1 MSRTG
6 KHFRN
11 GQAIDATTLEGDN
24 QTRTGEAVPEQGE
37 FMQSMISLLA
47 ENQLLLLFVIIGLG
61 YLLGNVRVGGFQLG
75 VVAVLFAGIFL
86 GALDRRLGLP
96 EYIYVIGLVL
106 FVYAIGLQS
115 GPGFFGSFKRRG
127 LRINFLVVVILTGG
141 GLLAVLLGKLSGF
154 SAPTIAG
161 LFCGAL
167 TNTPALAAT
176 VETVKSL
183 STGLA
188 PEVAS
193 SYATSPVVAYG
204 LAYPFGVLGVILWF
218 FVFRKVFKVDLGRE
232 QAGPEAS
239 SEILS
244 CTFRV
249 SNPGIFGSSLSA
261 ALEAIPN
268 RAFSVSRIR
277 KGSAIL
283 VANPDVTLDPGDLL
297 VAVGDEHEMERARVL
312 FGERCKEHLEEN
324 FSEIRFR
331 RIFVSNK
338 DVVGKRIRDLHLEKR
353 FNATIT
359 RLRRGDVEFVPN
371 SDTVL
376 ELGDRIRVVTQLHRL
391 DEVSKFLGDS
401 MKAITETDFLSLSL
415 GIVLGVLLGMAP
427 IPFPN
432 GMTFKLGFAGGPLI
446 VSLIL
451 GRIERTGPITWSLP
465 FNANLLL
472 RQVGLVFFL
481 AGIGSRAGMGFT
493 QTFKAGGLTL
503 ILTAGLITSAVSI
516 AAIVIGYKAL
526 KLPMAAVMGMI
537 SGMQTQPACLAYAN
551 QQAPNEL
558 PNVWYATVYPASM
571 VAKILLAQ
579 VIVSVLLK

>member
-1 MSRTG
+1 MHS
-6 KHFRN
+6 
-11 GQAIDATTLEGDN
+11 IL
-24 QTRTGEAVPEQGE
+24 
-37 FMQSMISLLA
+37 SLLA

-61 YLLGNVRVGGFQLG
+61 YLVGNIRIAGFQLG

-96 EYIYVIGLVL
+96 EFIYVIGLVL
-106 FVYAIGLQS
+106 FVYATGLQS
-115 GPGFFGSFKRRG
+115 GPGFFGSFRRRG
-127 LRINFLVVVILTGG
+127 LRINLMVILVLTGG
-141 GLLAVLLGKLSGF
+141 AILAIVLGKIMALP
-154 SAPTIAG
+154 APTIAG

-183 STGLA
+183 SSNLA
-188 PEVAS
+188 PELAA

-218 FVFRKVFKVDLGRE
+218 FVFRKLYKVDLSAE
-232 QAGPEAS
+232 QSGTSAS
-239 SEILS
+239 AKILS

-249 SNPGIFGSSLSA
+249 SNPGVFGATLMT
-261 ALEAIPN
+261 ALENIPN

-277 KGSAIL
+277 KGNVIA
-283 VANPDVTLDPGDLL
+283 VASPEVVLEQGDLI
-297 VAVGDEHEMERARVL
+297 VAVGDEHEMERARIL

-338 DVVGKRIRDLHLEKR
+338 EIVGKPIRELQLERR

-376 ELGDRIRVVTQLHRL
+376 ELGDRIRVVTQRERL
-391 DEVSKFLGDS
+391 DEVGKFLGDS

-427 IPFPN
+427 IPLPN

-446 VSLIL
+446 VSLLL
-451 GRIERTGPITWSLP
+451 GRMERTGPITWSLP

-481 AGIGSRAGMGFT
+481 AGIGSRAGLGFT
-493 QTFKAGGLTL
+493 QTLQAGGFSLVL
-503 ILTAGLITSAVSI
+503 IAGLITTMVTI
-516 AAIVIGYKAL
+516 TAIIIGYKIF

-551 QQAPNEL
+551 QQVPNEL

-571 VAKILLAQ
+571 VSKILLAQ
-579 VIVSVLLK
+579 VIVSLLLR

>member
-1 MSRTG
+1 M
-6 KHFRN
+6 
-11 GQAIDATTLEGDN
+11 QIDGIRYASHNRYLPAAGIAESG
-24 QTRTGEAVPEQGE
+24 GS
-37 FMQSMISLLA
+37 MQPVLTLLA

-61 YLLGNVRVGGFQLG
+61 YLVGNIRIAGFQLG

-86 GALDRRLGLP
+86 GALDSRLGLP

-115 GPGFFGSFKRRG
+115 GPGFFRSFRRRG
-127 LRINFLVVVILTGG
+127 LRINILVVLMLAGG
-141 GLLAVLLGKLSGF
+141 ALLAIALGKIMALP
-154 SAPTIAG
+154 APTVAG

-176 VETVKSL
+176 IETIKSL
-183 STGLA
+183 SSDLNPALA
-188 PEVAS
+188 A

-218 FVFRKVFKVDLGRE
+218 FIFRKVFKVDFVRE
-232 QAGPEAS
+232 QSVGNESA
-239 SEILS
+239 EILS

-249 SNPGIFGSSLSA
+249 SNPGLFGATLAA
-261 ALEAIPN
+261 ALENIPN

-277 KGSAIL
+277 KGNTIL
-283 VANPDVTLDPGDLL
+283 VASPEIVLDHGDLV

-338 DVVGKRIRDLHLEKR
+338 EVVGKPIRELQLERR

-371 SDTVL
+371 SDTLL
-376 ELGDRIRVVTQLHRL
+376 ELGDRIRVVTRRERL
-391 DEVSKFLGDS
+391 DEVSKYLGDS

-415 GIVLGVLLGMAP
+415 GIVIGVLLGMVP
-427 IPFPN
+427 IPLPN

-451 GRIERTGPITWSLP
+451 GRVERTGPITWSLP

-472 RQVGLVFFL
+472 RQVGLVFFM
-481 AGIGSRAGMGFT
+481 AGIGSRAGLGFT
-493 QTFKAGGLTL
+493 QTLHAGGFSLVL
-503 ILTAGLITSAVSI
+503 LAGLITTAVTVS
-516 AAIVIGYKAL
+516 AIVIGYKFL

-551 QQAPNEL
+551 QQVPNEL
-558 PNVWYATVYPASM
+558 PNVWYATVYPVSM
-571 VAKILLAQ
+571 AAKILLAQ
-579 VIVSVLLK
+579 VIVSILLR

>member
-1 MSRTG
+1 MHS
-6 KHFRN
+6 F
-11 GQAIDATTLEGDN
+11 
-24 QTRTGEAVPEQGE
+24 
-37 FMQSMISLLA
+37 ISLLA
-47 ENQLLLLFVIIGLG
+47 DNPLLLLFVIIGLG
-61 YLLGNVRVGGFQLG
+61 YLVGNIRIAGFQLG
-75 VVAVLFAGIFL
+75 VVSVLFAGIFI

-96 EYIYVIGLVL
+96 EFIYMIGLVL

-115 GPGFFGSFKRRG
+115 GPGFFSSFRRRG
-127 LRINFLVVVILTGG
+127 LRINGMVALILVCGA
-141 GLLAVLLGKLSGF
+141 LLAVLLGKILTLP
-154 SAPTIAG
+154 APTIAG

-183 STGLA
+183 SASLP
-188 PEVAS
+188 PEIAAVN
-193 SYATSPVVAYG
+193 ATNPVVAYG

-218 FVFRKVFKVDLGRE
+218 FIFRKLFKVDLSRE
-232 QAGPEAS
+232 QPDDKS
-239 SEILS
+239 SAEILS
-244 CTFRV
+244 CTFRI
-249 SNPGIFGSSLSA
+249 SNPGVFGAKLLT
-261 ALEAIPN
+261 ALETISN

-277 KGSAIL
+277 KGNVVF
-283 VANPDVTLDPGDLL
+283 VARPEVVLEPGDLL

-324 FSEIRFR
+324 LAEIRFR

-338 DVVGKRIRDLHLEKR
+338 EVVGKHIRDLQLESR

-371 SDTVL
+371 SSTVL
-376 ELGDRIRVVTQLHRL
+376 ELGDRIRVVTQRERL

-415 GIVLGVLLGMAP
+415 GIVLGVLLGMVP
-427 IPFPN
+427 IPLPN
-432 GMTFKLGFAGGPLI
+432 HMTFKLGFAGGPLI

-451 GRIERTGPITWSLP
+451 GRLERSGPITWSLP

-472 RQVGLVFFL
+472 RQIGLVFFL

-493 QTFKAGGLTL
+493 QTLQTGGFRLVL
-503 ILTAGLITSAVSI
+503 AAGLITTAVTISAI
-516 AAIVIGYKAL
+516 IIGYKVF
-526 KLPMAAVMGMI
+526 KLPMAAVMGMM

-551 QQAPNEL
+551 QQVPNEL

-571 VAKILLAQ
+571 VSKILLAQ
-579 VIVSVLLK
+579 IIVSALMR

>member
-1 MSRTG
+1 LHSILT
-6 KHFRN
+6 
-11 GQAIDATTLEGDN
+11 
-24 QTRTGEAVPEQGE
+24 
-37 FMQSMISLLA
+37 LLA

-61 YLLGNVRVGGFQLG
+61 YLVGNIRIAGFQLG

-86 GALDRRLGLP
+86 SALDRRLGLP

-115 GPGFFGSFKRRG
+115 GPGFFGSFRRRG
-127 LRINFLVVVILTGG
+127 LRINVLVVMILAGAAMLTMFLARLA
-141 GLLAVLLGKLSGF
+141 GLP
-154 SAPTIAG
+154 APTAAG

-183 STGLA
+183 SAGLT
-188 PEVAS
+188 PEVAATF
-193 SYATSPVVAYG
+193 ATSPVVAYG

-218 FVFRKVFKVDLGRE
+218 FVFRKLFRVDLGCE
-232 QAGPEAS
+232 TAANS
-239 SEILS
+239 SAAEILS

-249 SNPGIFGSSLSA
+249 SNPGVFGTELLV
-261 ALEAIPN
+261 ALETLPN
-268 RAFSVSRIR
+268 RAFSISRIR
-277 KGSAIL
+277 KGNVVS
-283 VANPDVTLDPGDLL
+283 VANPQIVLEQGDLI

-331 RIFVSNK
+331 RVFVSNK
-338 DVVGKRIRDLHLEKR
+338 EVVGKPIRELQLERR

-371 SDTVL
+371 ADTVL
-376 ELGDRIRVVTQLHRL
+376 ELGDRIRVVTQRERI
-391 DEVSKFLGDS
+391 DEVSRFLGDS
-401 MKAITETDFLSLSL
+401 MKAIAETDFLSLSL
-415 GIVLGVLLGMAP
+415 GVVLGILLGLVP
-427 IPFPN
+427 IPLPN
-432 GMTFKLGFAGGPLI
+432 NMTFRLGFAGGPLI

-451 GRIERTGPITWSLP
+451 GRMERTGPITWSLP

-481 AGIGSRAGMGFT
+481 AGIGSRAGVGFT
-493 QTFKAGGLTL
+493 QILNSGGLSLVL
-503 ILTAGLITSAVSI
+503 IAGLITTTVTVT
-516 AAIVIGYKAL
+516 AIIVGYKYL
-526 KLPMAAVMGMI
+526 KLPMAAVMGMT

-551 QQAPNEL
+551 QQVPNEL

-571 VAKILLAQ
+571 VAKIMLAQ
-579 VIVSVLLK
+579 VIVSIMMK

>member
-1 MSRTG
+1 M
-6 KHFRN
+6 H
-11 GQAIDATTLEGDN
+11 
-24 QTRTGEAVPEQGE
+24 
-37 FMQSMISLLA
+37 SMLSLLA

-61 YLLGNVRVGGFQLG
+61 YLVGNIRIAGFQLG

-96 EYIYVIGLVL
+96 ESIYVIGLVL

-115 GPGFFGSFKRRG
+115 GPGFFGSFRRRG
-127 LRINFLVVVILTGG
+127 LRINILVGLILAGAAILTM
-141 GLLAVLLGKLSGF
+141 VLGKVAGLP
-154 SAPTIAG
+154 APTVAG

-176 VETVKSL
+176 VETVKSM
-183 STGLA
+183 SAGLA
-188 PEVAS
+188 PDVVAS
-193 SYATSPVVAYG
+193 FATSPVVAYG

-218 FVFRKVFKVDLGRE
+218 YVFRRFFKVDLSGE
-232 QAGPEAS
+232 TAADGAS
-239 SEILS
+239 AEILS

-249 SNPGIFGSSLSA
+249 SNPGVFGTDLLT

-268 RAFSVSRIR
+268 RAFSVSRVR
-277 KGSAIL
+277 KGNMVS
-283 VANPDVTLDPGDLL
+283 VANPQMVLELGDLI

-331 RIFVSNK
+331 RVFVSNK
-338 DVVGKRIRDLHLEKR
+338 EVVGKPIRELQLERR

-371 SDTVL
+371 ADTVL
-376 ELGDRIRVVTQLHRL
+376 ELGDRIRVVTQRERI
-391 DEVSKFLGDS
+391 DEVSRFLGDS
-401 MKAITETDFLSLSL
+401 MKAIAETDFLSLSL
-415 GIVLGVLLGMAP
+415 GIVLGILLGLVP
-427 IPFPN
+427 IPLPN
-432 GMTFKLGFAGGPLI
+432 NMTFKLGFAGGPLI

-481 AGIGSRAGMGFT
+481 AGIGSRAGLGFT
-493 QTFKAGGLTL
+493 QTLSSGGLSLVL
-503 ILTAGLITSAVSI
+503 IAGLITTAVTTTS
-516 AAIVIGYKAL
+516 IVIGYKYL
-526 KLPMAAVMGMI
+526 KLPMSSVMGMV

-551 QQAPNEL
+551 QQVTNEL

-571 VAKILLAQ
+571 VAKIMLAQ
-579 VIVSVLLK
+579 VIVSLLMR